1 MFLLYSRSFGIA
13 GGVVAGGVTV
23 DLDES
28 AGGVVAGG
36 IVWVADIANATLIRN
51 TSWIEV
57 FAIGFGA
64 SVVAGI
70 AGAAGATG
78 ATGVVGAV
86 VDGAVVDGAVVDGA
100 VVDGAVVDGTVG
112 VIGAVA
118 TSASFPRI
126 DSQLTDKAFES
137 GVVTWPSP
145 HTISPPKWAVI
156 PMPAATRSDANLEIF
171 NRPGQESLRTSE
183 VMNASAIN
191 PAELPI
197 PNQRCRNNSLLA
209 LPLLSA
215 KNQPLADTNTLA
227 NAAIQVL

>member
-1 MFLLYSRSFGIA
+1 MFLLYSRSFGIE

-28 AGGVVAGG
+28 AGGVVVGG
-36 IVWVADIANATLIRN
+36 VVWVTDIANATLIRN

-78 ATGVVGAV
+78 VVGAV

-100 VVDGAVVDGTVG
+100 VGTVG
-112 VIGAVA
+112 AIGAVGTVGAIGAVA

-126 DSQLTDKAFES
+126 DAQLTDKAFES
-137 GVVTWPSP
+137 GVVT
-145 HTISPPKWAVI
+145 
-156 PMPAATRSDANLEIF
+156 
-171 NRPGQESLRTSE
+171 
-183 VMNASAIN
+183 
-191 PAELPI
+191 
-197 PNQRCRNNSLLA
+197 
-209 LPLLSA
+209 
-215 KNQPLADTNTLA
+215 
-227 NAAIQVL
+227 

>member
-64 SVVAGI
+64 SVVAGV

-78 ATGVVGAV
+78 ATGVVGAII
-86 VDGAVVDGAVVDGA
+86 DGAV
-100 VVDGAVVDGTVG
+100 GTVG
-112 VIGAVA
+112 AVGAVGAVGTVGTVGAVGAVGTVGAIGAVA

-137 GVVTWPSP
+137 GVVT
-145 HTISPPKWAVI
+145 
-156 PMPAATRSDANLEIF
+156 
-171 NRPGQESLRTSE
+171 
-183 VMNASAIN
+183 
-191 PAELPI
+191 
-197 PNQRCRNNSLLA
+197 
-209 LPLLSA
+209 
-215 KNQPLADTNTLA
+215 
-227 NAAIQVL
+227 

>member
-1 MFLLYSRSFGIA
+1 MLYSRSFGIA

-28 AGGVVAGG
+28 AGGV
-36 IVWVADIANATLIRN
+36 VWVADIANATLIRN

-64 SVVAGI
+64 SVVAGV
-70 AGAAGATG
+70 AGAVGATG

-100 VVDGAVVDGTVG
+100 VGTVG
-112 VIGAVA
+112 AIGAVGTVGAIGAVA

-126 DSQLTDKAFES
+126 DAQLTDKAFES

-156 PMPAATRSDANLEIF
+156 PIPAATRSDANLEIF
-171 NRPGQESLRTSE
+171 NSPGQESLRTSE

-215 KNQPLADTNTLA
+215 KNQPLADTKTLA
-227 NAAIQVL
+227 NAAIQVQ

>member
-1 MFLLYSRSFGIA
+1 MA
-13 GGVVAGGVTV
+13 GVAGAV
-23 DLDES
+23 
-28 AGGVVAGG
+28 
-36 IVWVADIANATLIRN
+36 
-51 TSWIEV
+51 
-57 FAIGFGA
+57 
-64 SVVAGI
+64 
-70 AGAAGATG
+70 GATG
-78 ATGVVGAV
+78 ATGVIGA

-100 VVDGAVVDGTVG
+100 VVDGAVGTVG
-112 VIGAVA
+112 AIGAVGTVGAIGAVA

-126 DSQLTDKAFES
+126 DAQLTDKAFES

-156 PMPAATRSDANLEIF
+156 PIPAATRSDANLEIF

-227 NAAIQVL
+227 NAAIQVQ